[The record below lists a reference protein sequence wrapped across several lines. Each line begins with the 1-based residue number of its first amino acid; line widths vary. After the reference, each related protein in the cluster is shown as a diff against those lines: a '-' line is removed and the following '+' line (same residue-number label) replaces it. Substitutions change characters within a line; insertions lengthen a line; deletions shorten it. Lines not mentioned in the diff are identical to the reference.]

1 MTSFR
6 SGDIAAITAERSGLQ
21 KVDVL
26 FPGESTTQRA
36 YNLSDLT
43 GPVSVGDRVV
53 CNTTAVELGLG
64 TGGWHIVHWN
74 QANDELHIPGDGHIM
89 KLRYTSLQRNT
100 GAAEEHEPGIGV
112 DLQHIPVVACS
123 LHSQVG
129 VVAAAFA
136 ASCSNARLAYV
147 MTDGAALPLSL
158 SDLAHD
164 LTSKGLLCGTVT
176 AGHAFGGTHEAVNVQ
191 SALTIA
197 RSLLHADAIV
207 VGMGPGVVGS
217 GTELGNTALEVTAIL
232 HAVASLNG
240 RAIACLRVG
249 SGDDRVRHQG
259 LSHHSVTA
267 LSHVRP
273 GTSFAVGVPT
283 DDETD
288 LSLLDRLAATVNVD
302 RVEVPDVE
310 VLLDRFGLDITTM
323 GRKPAADRAFFA
335 FAAAAGVLAAT
346 MLA

>member
-6 SGDIAAITAERSGLQ
+6 SGDIAAISAERPGLQ
-21 KVDVL
+21 KVDVQ

-43 GPVSVGDRVV
+43 GRVSEGDRVV

-74 QANDELHIPGDGHIM
+74 QAHDDLHIPGGGHIM
-89 KLRYTSLQRNT
+89 KLRYTSLQRDT
-100 GAAEEHEPGIGV
+100 GAAEEHGPDIGV
-112 DLQHIPVVACS
+112 DLQQIPVIACS

-129 VVAAAFA
+129 VVAATFA
-136 ASCSNARLAYV
+136 ASCADARLAYV
-147 MTDGAALPLSL
+147 MTDGAALPLAL
-158 SDLAHD
+158 SDLVHD
-164 LTSKGLLCGTVT
+164 LTSQGLLCGTVT
-176 AGHAFGGTHEAVNVQ
+176 AGHAFGGSHEAVNVP

-197 RSLLHADAIV
+197 RARLQADAIV
-207 VGMGPGVVGS
+207 VGMGPGVVGT
-217 GTELGNTALEVTAIL
+217 GTELGNSALEVTSVL

-249 SGDDRVRHQG
+249 SGDDRARHQG
-259 LSHHSVTA
+259 LSHHSITA

-273 GTSFAVGVPT
+273 GTSFAVGVPS
-283 DDETD
+283 DDDTD
-288 LSLLDRLAATVNVD
+288 LSLLDRLAATVHME
-302 RVEVPDVE
+302 RVEVPDVA
-310 VLLDRFGLDITTM
+310 VLLAHLGLDITTM

-335 FAAAAGVLAAT
+335 FAGAAGVLAAT
-346 MLA
+346 MVP